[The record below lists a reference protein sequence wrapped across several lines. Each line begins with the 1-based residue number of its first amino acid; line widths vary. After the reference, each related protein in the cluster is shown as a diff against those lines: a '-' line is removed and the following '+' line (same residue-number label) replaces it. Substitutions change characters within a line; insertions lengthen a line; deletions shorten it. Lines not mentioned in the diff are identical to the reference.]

1 MAQLDFEINSPS
13 WQLLLVTNLLFQEQS
28 KATLT
33 GWGSF
38 PSLKSATATDE
49 LERVFLQ
56 GEIIAEFYQ
65 QWVQLKVCRWME
77 KIYSAQEMC
86 FGGTVKWWE

>member
-13 WQLLLVTNLLFQEQS
+13 WQLLLETNLLFQS

-86 FGGTVKWWE
+86 FGVP